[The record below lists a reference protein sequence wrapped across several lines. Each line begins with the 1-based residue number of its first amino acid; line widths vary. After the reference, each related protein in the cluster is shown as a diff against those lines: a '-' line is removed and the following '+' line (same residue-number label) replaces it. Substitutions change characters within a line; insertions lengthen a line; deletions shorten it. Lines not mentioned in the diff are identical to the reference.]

1 MVERLVLP
9 EGCPGAAENLVG
21 HAAGSPFEPSHDGG
35 HRGTRFEDCMDV
47 IWHDHPRVE
56 FVEPADCL
64 TIEESVH
71 NYAGDS
77 RILQPGGTGSYA
89 VESLVL
95 PKEGSAATLLRGQ
108 NLCLRRKGAGKSPR
122 HENSGLLWNPVRQMS
137 AGEGHRGLSRH
148 DRPQKAMV
156 CPTCSRGVVSYRA
169 RVSPGNIQTPCR
181 TLPASHRAPT
191 SSKGAYTRCLPLGN
205 CAVKIASDVFQVAAK
220 KSTQGKQRIKLKFRK
235 LDVIAAFLLI
245 QDLLRNNLFKVDT
258 SFTHKLAAHI
268 LADRD
273 TSAAGKSTS
282 GPAIAKYYAEWRTKI
297 IEEIGVRLD
306 PKRLFDDAE
315 KQIIFGR
322 AQGKCE
328 LCSQPVDP
336 ADAEYDHFPDPHALG
351 GKTVVENARLV
362 HATCHPR
369 GPAHAKTAADEASD
383 QQKAYQDMLK
393 CLCDQVRASKPDL
406 SQAEVLIRAKK
417 RYERQRLME
426 DD

>member
-1 MVERLVLP
+1 MDPDEVRDLFIRLQSGTALTRQQIRDAW
-9 EGCPGAAENLVG
+9 PGAAGPFIEAL
-21 HAAGSPFEPSHDGG
+21 AGKLKRTPSVTLFKQIDR
-35 HRGTRFEDCMDV
+35 RGTRNE
-47 IWHDHPRVE
+47 
-56 FVEPADCL
+56 
-64 TIEESVH
+64 EESDD
-71 NYAGDS
+71 YDS
-77 RILQPGGTGSYA
+77 DRQFCAQL
-89 VESLVL
+89 
-95 PKEGSAATLLRGQ
+95 
-108 NLCLRRKGAGKSPR
+108 LCLFLARERDPLSQQSIGANELDKVY
-122 HENSGLLWNPVRQMS
+122 HENTTFDVH
-137 AGEGHRGLSRH
+137 GEAAKRFQDAL
-148 DRPQKAMV
+148 
-156 CPTCSRGVVSYRA
+156 
-169 RVSPGNIQTPCR
+169 
-181 TLPASHRAPT
+181 
-191 SSKGAYTRCLPLGN
+191 
-205 CAVKIASDVFQVAAK
+205 KIASDVFQVAAK

-369 GPAHAKTAADEASD
+369 GPAHAKTAADAASD